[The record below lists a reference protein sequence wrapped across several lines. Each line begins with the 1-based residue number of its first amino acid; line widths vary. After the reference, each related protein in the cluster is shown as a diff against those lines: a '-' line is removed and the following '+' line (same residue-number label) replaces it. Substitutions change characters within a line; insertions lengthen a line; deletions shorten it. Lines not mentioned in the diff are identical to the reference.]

1 MRLIDADAFKDYI
14 RGACEDMKHLYK
26 DNGAWAK
33 EITESF
39 CKDIDEQPTIQ
50 PEPHWIPCSAGLPKT
65 NDPVNVTYVNHNP
78 GNYYAEVKDKP
89 YTATAH
95 FHKGQWYW
103 YSCTTQDLLD
113 EYGTWIPDLIDKDVE
128 ITAWCELPEPYKG
141 VTE

>member
-1 MRLIDADAFKDYI
+1 MSLREEQCKKVCRILDDVLANRPTERDSLIVAVRKAFK
-14 RGACEDMKHLYK
+14 AL
-26 DNGAWAK
+26 
-33 EITESF
+33 S
-39 CKDIDEQPTIQ
+39 
-50 PEPHWIPCSAGLPKT
+50 EPHWIPCSDGLPKT

-78 GNYYAEVKDKP
+78 GNYYADVKDKP

-95 FHKGQWYW
+95 FHNGQWYW

-141 VTE
+141 VNT

>member
-1 MRLIDADAFKDYI
+1 MSLREEQCKKVCRILDNVLANRPTERDSLIVAVREAFK
-14 RGACEDMKHLYK
+14 ALE
-26 DNGAWAK
+26 
-33 EITESF
+33 ES
-39 CKDIDEQPTIQ
+39 
-50 PEPHWIPCSAGLPKT
+50 HWIPCSDGLPKT

-103 YSCTTQDLLD
+103 YSCATQDLLD

-128 ITAWCELPEPYKG
+128 ITAWKPLPEPFKG

>member
-1 MRLIDADAFKDYI
+1 MSLREEQCKKVCRILDDVLANRPTERDSLIVAVRKAFDAMQTA
-14 RGACEDMKHLYK
+14 
-26 DNGAWAK
+26 
-33 EITESF
+33 
-39 CKDIDEQPTIQ
+39 
-50 PEPHWIPCSAGLPKT
+50 EPHWIPVEQALPEN

-78 GNYYAEVKDKP
+78 ENYYAEVKDKP

-128 ITAWCELPEPYKG
+128 ILAWMPLPEPYKG

>member
-1 MRLIDADAFKDYI
+1 MSDGIMLTIGDDGEATLYDDTYDI
-14 RGACEDMKHLYK
+14 TIHCES
-26 DNGAWAK
+26 K
-33 EITESF
+33 EEQ
-39 CKDIDEQPTIQ
+39 DEVRKALENI
-50 PEPHWIPCSAGLPKT
+50 PHWIPCSAELPKT

-128 ITAWCELPEPYKG
+128 ITAWMPLPEPFKG